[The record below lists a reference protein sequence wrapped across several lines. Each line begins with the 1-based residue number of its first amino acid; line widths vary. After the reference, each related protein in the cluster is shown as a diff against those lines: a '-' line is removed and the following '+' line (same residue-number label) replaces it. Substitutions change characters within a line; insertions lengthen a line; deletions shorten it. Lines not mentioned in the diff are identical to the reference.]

1 MTTDPRPDRLYVSA
15 TAGSSLETGHLR
27 GPVDALTIKTTDI
40 AVDSENPQRIYR
52 GFRSPPARG
61 VGGPP
66 EQHDEEV
73 SMNGVGQDGATW
85 IRAPRLPG

>member
-1 MTTDPRPDRLYVSA
+1 VEPSRQGDDRSRPDRLYVSA

-52 GFRSPPARG
+52 GFRSRPARASAG
-61 VGGPP
+61 
-66 EQHDEEV
+66 HL
-73 SMNGVGQDGATW
+73 SSTTKKSA
-85 IRAPRLPG
+85 